1 MLKNNVYS
9 SGRCYIYHN
18 QKVETEKSTHLNC
31 RHEKSPMEPV
41 IQGSIL
47 ELKCQSD
54 DPNAPP
60 SITLGLGIVRP
71 LQQKTRRC
79 PISSSPLPL
88 MSQHTQRTE
97 ATEGYKIFGRLH
109 REAHT
114 ENGFKAASEDSS
126 MQGVVFYMV
135 HTSSIHT
142 LARKGQDCPLT

>member
-1 MLKNNVYS
+1 MTQTHPHQSRLAWVSLDLYS
-9 SGRCYIYHN
+9 
-18 QKVETEKSTHLNC
+18 K
-31 RHEKSPMEPV
+31 RHAGVQYP
-41 IQGSIL
+41 
-47 ELKCQSD
+47 
-54 DPNAPP
+54 
-60 SITLGLGIVRP
+60 
-71 LQQKTRRC
+71 
-79 PISSSPLPL
+79 SSPLPL